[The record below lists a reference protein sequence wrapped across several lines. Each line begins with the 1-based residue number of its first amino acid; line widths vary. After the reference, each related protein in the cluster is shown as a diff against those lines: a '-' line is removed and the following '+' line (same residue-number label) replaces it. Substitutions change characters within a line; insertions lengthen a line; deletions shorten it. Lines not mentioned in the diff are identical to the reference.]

1 MKEKNYCPLKIKMKS
16 EVSKEF
22 FLSFFKSKQK
32 AVSEFTDK
40 TCTNSLIFLMLKLK
54 KHFFARI
61 KSYVI

>member
-1 MKEKNYCPLKIKMKS
+1 MKS

-40 TCTNSLIFLMLKLK
+40 TRTNSLIFLMYKLK
-54 KHFFARI
+54 KQFYA
-61 KSYVI
+61 